1 MVAGAATAFDSPDT
15 RPALTVGER
24 LDRLPIGPFH
34 WRLFA
39 LIGGGLFVDVYDQ
52 TLAGAVLATLVKS
65 GESNLTL
72 NGWFLSSTFLGL
84 LVGAWVA
91 GVLSD
96 RFGRRAS
103 FQINL
108 LVFGV
113 FSLAAA
119 VAPSMTWLIVLRFL
133 MSIGL
138 GAEVVVAAATLMEF
152 VPAHLRGRMIATLSL
167 CSPVSTLCS
176 NIGGSLLIP
185 IAGWQVMFVIAGVG
199 ALVIWVLRKN
209 MPESPRWLESQGRF
223 DEAERIL
230 RMVEADGY
238 RACGPIG
245 ASKPTIQPAIPSR
258 ILFSRSV
265 IRLSILAILLNI
277 TVQSSVWILNG
288 WLPSFL
294 VKQGLTVSSSLG
306 FAALLSVG
314 SVAGTLL
321 AIATVDR
328 VGRRPGIIVAS
339 LIGMIAAGWFPYALD
354 LTQAIVSGM
363 VMSASIYYLLSVIFY
378 VYVGEIFPT
387 GFRQR
392 GVGLGIAAGRV
403 ILVLSPYLI
412 VPLYGWGG
420 TQAVFSLVVGLLLF
434 TLLVIMTIG
443 IETRGR
449 SLEAIS
455 EGVGE
460 TRRLIEG

>member
-1 MVAGAATAFDSPDT
+1 MASATTAAIDEPDAT
-15 RPALTVGER
+15 HALTVGER
-24 LDRLPIGPFH
+24 LDRLPIGAFH
-34 WRLFA
+34 WRLIG

-52 TLAGAVLATLVKS
+52 TLAGAVLAALVKS
-65 GESNLTL
+65 GESNLKL

-84 LVGAWVA
+84 MIGAWIA
-91 GVLSD
+91 GVMSD
-96 RFGRRAS
+96 RFGRRVS

-108 LVFGV
+108 LIFGV
-113 FSLAAA
+113 FSVAAA
-119 VAPSMTWLIVLRFL
+119 FAPSMSWLIGLRFL

-152 VPAHLRGRMIATLSL
+152 VPASLRGRMIAALSL
-167 CSPVSTLCS
+167 CSPLSTLCA
-176 NIGGSLLIP
+176 NIAGSQLIP
-185 IAGWQVMFVIAGVG
+185 IAGWQIMFVIAGVG
-199 ALVIWVLRKN
+199 ALIVWVLRKN

-223 DEAERIL
+223 DEAERIV
-230 RMVEADGY
+230 RTVEAASY
-238 RACGPIG
+238 RSVGRIG
-245 ASKPTIQPAIPSR
+245 ANSPKIQASIPTR
-258 ILFSRSV
+258 VLFSRSV
-265 IRLSILAILLNI
+265 ARLSILAVCLNI
-277 TVQSSVWILNG
+277 TVQSSVWVLNG

-306 FAALLSVG
+306 FAALLSLG

-328 VGRRPGIIVAS
+328 LGRLPGIIGAS
-339 LIGMIAAGWFPYALD
+339 LVGMAAAAVFPFAAN
-354 LTQAIVSGM
+354 LTQALASGM
-363 VMSASIYYLLSVIFY
+363 VMSAAIYYLLSVVFY

-387 GFRQR
+387 EFRQR

-420 TQAVFSLVVGLLLF
+420 IQAVFSLVVGLMLL
-434 TLLVIMTIG
+434 TLVVIMTIG

-455 EGVGE
+455 QRAAAAARV
-460 TRRLIEG
+460 T

>member
-1 MVAGAATAFDSPDT
+1 MASATIAEPS
-15 RPALTVGER
+15 LTVGER
-24 LDRLPIGPFH
+24 LDRLKIGAFH
-34 WRLFA
+34 WRLFG

-84 LVGAWVA
+84 LIGAWVA
-91 GVLSD
+91 GVMSD
-96 RFGRRAS
+96 RLGRRVS

-108 LVFGV
+108 LIFGV

-119 VAPSMTWLIVLRFL
+119 AAPNMTWLIVLRFL

-152 VPAHLRGRMIATLSL
+152 IPAQLRGRMIATLSL
-167 CSPVSTLCS
+167 CSPVATLLA
-176 NIGGSLLIP
+176 NVLGSQLIP
-185 IAGWQVMFVIAGVG
+185 IAGWQAMFLLAGAG
-199 ALVIWVLRKN
+199 ALFVWVLRKN
-209 MPESPRWLESQGRF
+209 MPESPRWLESQGRYE
-223 DEAERIL
+223 EAEQVVRL
-230 RMVEADGY
+230 VEAEAY
-238 RACGPIG
+238 SPCAAIG
-245 ASKPTIQPAIPSR
+245 ASKPAVPPAVPSSV
-258 ILFSRSV
+258 LFTKSV
-265 IRLSILAILLNI
+265 LRLSALAVCLNI
-277 TVQSSVWILNG
+277 TVQSAVWILNG

-294 VKQGLTVSSSLG
+294 VKQGLSLSSSLM

-314 SVAGTLL
+314 SVGGTLL

-328 VGRRPGIIVAS
+328 LGRKPGIVAAS
-339 LIGMIAAGWFPYALD
+339 LVGMIAAGYFPYAAD
-354 LTQAIVSGM
+354 LTQAVVSGM
-363 VMSASIYYLLSVIFY
+363 IMSASIYYLLSVIFY

-387 GFRQR
+387 AFRQR
-392 GVGLGIAAGRV
+392 GVGLGIASGRV

-420 TQAVFSLVVGLLLF
+420 TQAIFSLVVALLLF
-434 TLLVIMTIG
+434 TLMVIVAIG

-455 EGVGE
+455 KGVAVE
-460 TRRLIEG
+460 T

>member
-1 MVAGAATAFDSPDT
+1 M
-15 RPALTVGER
+15 PALTVGDR
-24 LDRLPIGPFH
+24 LDRLAIGPFH

-84 LVGAWVA
+84 MVGAWVA

-96 RFGRRAS
+96 RFGRRIS

-108 LVFGV
+108 AVFGV

-119 VAPSMTWLIVLRFL
+119 AAPSMTWLIVLRFL

-167 CSPVSTLCS
+167 CSPVSTLLA

-185 IAGWQVMFVIAGVG
+185 VAGWQVMFVIAGVG

-223 DEAERIL
+223 EEAERIL
-230 RMVEADGY
+230 RLVEADAY
-238 RACGPIG
+238 RDCRTIG
-245 ASKPTIQPAIPSR
+245 AHKPAIQPPVPSR

-265 IRLSILAILLNI
+265 IRLSILAVLLNV

-328 VGRRPGIIVAS
+328 VGRRPGIVVAS
-339 LIGMIAAGWFPYALD
+339 LIGVIAAGWFPHALD

-387 GFRQR
+387 EFRQR

-420 TQAVFSLVVGLLLF
+420 TQAVFWLVVGLLLL
-434 TLLVIMTIG
+434 TLLVIVSIG

-455 EGVGE
+455 KGVGQ
-460 TRRLIEG
+460 TRPLAPG